1 MIFITKI
8 WNNRW
13 KVTKYTKE
21 KMWQNLVVM
30 YQSDMDNYLQW
41 AMIETIDNNINLS
54 IISNRMKN
62 EKNAEKLTRKRYK
75 FEHGSK

>member
-1 MIFITKI
+1 
-8 WNNRW
+8 
-13 KVTKYTKE
+13 
-21 KMWQNLVVM
+21 M